1 MYSFRND
8 YSEGA
13 HPAILQK
20 LVETNRVQQSGYG
33 EDEYSLVAKKLIRKK
48 IGLPEA
54 SVYFVSGGTQA
65 NLLVISSLLKV
76 HEAVVSADSGHIYS
90 HETGAIEAAGHRVIP
105 VVCRDGKLN
114 ADAVNSVLKTH
125 TLRPHVVK
133 PRLVYISN
141 STELGTVY
149 RKSELRELSAFCRA
163 NGLLLFMDGA
173 RLGHALTAASND
185 LTLEEIA
192 QLTDVFY
199 IGGTKNG
206 ALLGE
211 AIVFTHRDTAPEF
224 DYVLKQKGALMA
236 KGRILGVQF
245 LELFRDNLYFELADH
260 ANRMAAK
267 IARAVTEIGY
277 SFLTEPESNQLFPI
291 LPRQVIKALSAHYAF
306 YEWADIDADH
316 AAVRLITSWATEEKF
331 VDEFIEMLA
340 ELG

>member
-211 AIVFTHRDTAPEF
+211 AIVFTHWDTAPEF

>member
-33 EDEYSLVAKKLIRKK
+33 EDEYSLAAKELIRKK

-211 AIVFTHRDTAPEF
+211 AIVFTHWDTAPEF

-291 LPRQVIKALSAHYAF
+291 LPRQVIKALSAQYAF